1 MGASADEI
9 DREISATRDQVD
21 RNLSILER
29 RAMTGA
35 RRYGAMAAIGL
46 AAGALLAGTA
56 YLAYRRLRK
65 PSMSERVRGAMPDTI
80 GDLPGSVRE
89 KFKRRPVRV
98 VISTAEDRDRERLWE
113 LVARKVVPVIATSAV
128 SAAVARISRPSRGTG
143 KSSEA

>member
-21 RNLSILER
+21 RNISILER

-35 RRYGAMAAIGL
+35 RRYGSMAAIGL
-46 AAGALLAGTA
+46 AAGLLVAGGA
-56 YLAYRRLRK
+56 YFAYRKLRK
-65 PSMSERVRGAMPDTI
+65 TSVSERVRGAIPEAI

-98 VISTAEDRDRERLWE
+98 VISSGEDREPVWE
-113 LVARKVVPVIATSAV
+113 SILRKAAPGIVTAVLGAAV
-128 SAAVARISRPSRGTG
+128 SRTVAPRKQPRD
-143 KSSEA
+143 